1 MKPACRSTKTSHG
14 ASEPLTTRHG
24 FFIRH
29 PASGTR
35 PFSAAGTRAFTLIE
49 IVIALTIVA
58 VLAAATMPMMK
69 GFQEERLAREPVT
82 ALLRLAREARMRAMK
97 EKRPYQ
103 VAFYATGF
111 TASRYFNPYLQL
123 AELNEFLE
131 AGEAEAA
138 VESSVVQGEK
148 SDLDSGGGA
157 IKTTELPIAPPPPK
171 FDEYWSEKYV
181 LPQEVKY
188 AIQHWYDVEP
198 TVIEGNLV
206 KLWVFQPSG
215 VCQPLKIHVEGPSS
229 TFDVE
234 FAALTADI
242 VKETVNLR

>member
-1 MKPACRSTKTSHG
+1 MKPACRSTKNSHE
-14 ASEPLTTRHG
+14 ASDALTTRHG
-24 FFIRH
+24 SFIRH
-29 PASGTR
+29 LPAA
-35 PFSAAGTRAFTLIE
+35 SARAFTLIE

-58 VLAAATMPMMK
+58 VLAAATVPMLK
-69 GFQEERLAREPVT
+69 GFQDERLAREPVT
-82 ALLRLAREARMRAMK
+82 ALLKLAREARMRAMK

-103 VAFYATGF
+103 VAFHATGF

-123 AELNEFLE
+123 AELNEFLL
-131 AGEAEAA
+131 AGETEPA
-138 VESSVVQGEK
+138 VESTVEQGDK
-148 SDLDSGGGA
+148 TDIDNGA
-157 IKTTELPIAPPPPK
+157 GSNKTTELPLAPPAPK
-171 FDEYWSEKYV
+171 FDEHWSEKYD

-188 AIQHWYDVEP
+188 AIQHWYDAEP
-198 TVIEGNLV
+198 TVIEGDLV

-242 VKETVNLR
+242 VKETVDLR

>member
-1 MKPACRSTKTSHG
+1 MNLACRNTKTSHD

-29 PASGTR
+29 SPVSRA
-35 PFSAAGTRAFTLIE
+35 RAFTLIE

-58 VLAAATMPMMK
+58 VLAAATVPMLK
-69 GFQEERLAREPVT
+69 GFQDERLAREPVT
-82 ALLRLAREARMRAMK
+82 ALLKLAREARMRAMQ

-103 VAFYATGF
+103 VAFHATGF

-123 AELNEFLE
+123 TELNEFLA
-131 AGEAEAA
+131 AGEAAPA
-138 VESSVVQGEK
+138 VESTIEEGDK
-148 SDLDSGGGA
+148 TDIDNGGRSN
-157 IKTTELPIAPPPPK
+157 KTTELPLAPPAPK
-171 FDEYWSEKYV
+171 YDEYWSEKYE
-181 LPQEVKY
+181 LPKEVKY
-188 AIQHWYDVEP
+188 QIQHWYDAEP
-198 TVIEGNLV
+198 TPIEGEMV

-215 VCQPLKIHVEGPSS
+215 VCQPLKIHVEGASS

-242 VKETVNLR
+242 VKETVDLR

>member
-1 MKPACRSTKTSHG
+1 VGRVSD
-14 ASEPLTTRHG
+14 
-24 FFIRH
+24 
-29 PASGTR
+29 
-35 PFSAAGTRAFTLIE
+35 SAKRAFTLIE

-58 VLAAATMPMMK
+58 ILAAATVPMLK
-69 GFQEERLAREPVT
+69 GFQDERLAREPVT
-82 ALLRLAREARMRAMK
+82 ALLKLAREARMRAMQ

-103 VAFYATGF
+103 VAFHATGF

-131 AGEAEAA
+131 SGEEAPA
-138 VESSVVQGEK
+138 VVSSVEEGEK
-148 SDLDSGGGA
+148 TDIDNGGKSN
-157 IKTTELPIAPPPPK
+157 KTTELPLAPPAPK
-171 FDEYWSEKYV
+171 YDEHWSEDYK

-188 AIQHWYDVEP
+188 QIQHWYDAEP
-198 TVIEGNLV
+198 TPIEGELV

-215 VCQPLKIHVEGPSS
+215 VCQPLKIHVEGPAS

-242 VKETVNLR
+242 VKETVDLR